1 MPPST
6 VDEAGGQLLNELV
19 MPKLGLTMT
28 EGVLADWKVR
38 PGDRVRAGQVMF
50 VVETDKIAN
59 EIDAPSDG
67 EIVEILV
74 ESGETVPVGAPLAR
88 WTGAGLAAGND
99 GAGAAAQPQQQSRAA
114 GGAAE
119 NGAGNGG
126 RVKATPLAR
135 RMARTNQLD
144 ISSVAGSGPG
154 GRIKA
159 ADVEQALSAAA
170 PRPDKT
176 ISAPRS
182 AAGPERITPS
192 AKHLAMARR
201 VMAAKREIPHFYVT
215 RAAEISPL
223 AALRGQMNAAGGP
236 KITVTHFLIKA
247 VGRALIEHVE
257 ANRIWDDETLISLPD
272 SDVGMVVNSDDG
284 LFIPVLRNVG
294 DKALD
299 RIALEADGLAARARR
314 GQLAREDME
323 GAAVSISNL
332 GMAGAASL
340 APIINPPHAAM
351 LGVGAPSEVFRPDQD
366 GAPVLRREVTLTLAC
381 DHRVLDGMMAA
392 HFLNSIVKGLEAPHL
407 LLLTT
412 MPGKGRA

>member
-1 MPPST
+1 MPPSP
-6 VDEAGGQLLNELV
+6 VNEAGEQRLNELV

-74 ESGETVPVGAPLAR
+74 ESGVTVPVGAPLAR
-88 WTGAGLAAGND
+88 WTGAGLALSDD
-99 GAGAAAQPQQQSRAA
+99 GVGAAALPQQQSRPMH
-114 GGAAE
+114 GAAD
-119 NGAGNGG
+119 NASAG

-170 PRPDKT
+170 PRPKV
-176 ISAPRS
+176 IAAPRP

-201 VMAAKREIPHFYVT
+201 VMAATREIPHFYVT
-215 RAAEISPL
+215 RAAEISAL
-223 AALRGQMNAAGGP
+223 AALRGEMNATSGP

-247 VGRALIEHVE
+247 VGRALIAIPK
-257 ANRIWDDETLISLPD
+257 ANRIWDNETLVGLPD

-299 RIALEADGLAARARR
+299 RIALEADGLAGRARL
-314 GQLAREDME
+314 GQLARDDME
-323 GAAVSISNL
+323 GAAISISNL

-340 APIINPPHAAM
+340 APIINPPHSAM
-351 LGVGAPSEVFRPDQD
+351 LGVGAVSEIFRPDQN

-381 DHRVLDGMMAA
+381 DHRVHDGMMAA
-392 HFLNSIVKGLEAPHL
+392 RFLNSIVQGLEAPHS

-412 MPGKGRA
+412 TSQERG